1 MNGDDASGVG
11 IARGSKSG
19 GRSVLT
25 GAPPKEPK
33 KSIASHRTEI
43 SLPDGLSLNEW
54 RRIGHHINVIY
65 DSSAWWLGDWLV
77 YGQLNYPSRYR
88 DVIAETSLDY
98 QTLRNYAWVARRFPP
113 KRRRERL
120 SFQHHAEVASMA
132 DGEQDRWL
140 DRAERDRMTR
150 NELRSRIRSER
161 DEAGDKLTM
170 VNVNVAADRQQHWR
184 QAADKAGMDLL
195 EWIVATLDDAARG
208 TAALDP

>member
-11 IARGSKSG
+11 IARGSRSG
-19 GRSVLT
+19 GRSLLT
-25 GAPPKEPK
+25 GAPPRETK
-33 KSIASHRTEI
+33 KSVASHRTEI

-65 DSSAWWLGDWLV
+65 DSSAWWLV
-77 YGQLNYPSRYR
+77 YGQSNYPSRYR

-120 SFQHHAEVASMA
+120 SFQHHAEVASMT
-132 DGEQDRWL
+132 DDEQDQWL
-140 DRAERDRMTR
+140 DRAERDRLTR
-150 NELRSRIRSER
+150 NELRTRIRSER
-161 DEAGDKLTM
+161 DTTADKLTM
-170 VNVNVAADRQQHWR
+170 VNVNVAADRRQHWR

-208 TAALDP
+208 AAALDP